1 MRSTLI
7 LALLILLGNNL
18 SIAQP
23 YTIFT
28 DTVGLG
34 PGPED
39 YSVDFGNLQLSDCTE
54 NTASISAGAFIN
66 ALTYATDGAAYAH
79 GIINFVLG
87 FDPGLFRVSGV
98 DFGIGY
104 GIAVRIPSPRDPFI
118 TAMGCGY
125 NNELYTAGWA
135 IQRYHADPRRFD
147 WEFDS
152 LSFRGFLPVEMRA
165 AGGMTHRDGEYYIT
179 TVSNTLVKVDVENAM
194 NSEVVATFPDN
205 EQVFDAMISF
215 PHRCDS
221 IVTYVFGRD
230 TTGTT
235 VYTLDFEDYSLEEY
249 CRLDKKIFAVA
260 TPEECIKP
268 PCEMYVDLDEDD
280 SAGLSIFDYQIDT
293 ICRSF
298 TGIGDLDT
306 KVFSALEIDSIVVE
320 LVEHPDGLEDQL
332 YEPMSTPEI
341 TVARRLSFWK
351 FALLN
356 NGTATFED
364 FENLLKE
371 FSYANIKT
379 DLTHGPRAISVQAFA
394 KVYRSEP
401 ALMRFYIGDG
411 GLDLNPALDLPS
423 CFGQSDGTIR
433 INPSGA
439 PAPYDISWENG
450 STADSLENLAAGP
463 YALTLTAG
471 DGCTL
476 QDTIRLPEPALLSLE
491 LVAQNDTIC
500 GSSGQIEAVVQ
511 GGTGPYAFFWE
522 DGSDQ
527 ASRSG
532 IAAGTYS
539 LSVEDAIGCGVMETI
554 TLLNRDTVYTSFEQ
568 NLCEGEEAI
577 IDNISYTTDTSF
589 CISYQTVAG
598 CDSIHCVNLVFQ
610 DSILQQE
617 QVILCPG
624 EVYPFNGFE
633 FSRDT
638 SLCWIELGS
647 NGCDSTFCLTID
659 VLDEPTPLEASICPG
674 DTYFFAGADRTQPG
688 TYRDTLV
695 GSQGCD
701 SIIALRLSHFPL
713 PNIQWEQDGSLCT
726 QAEVTLSGG
735 IHTSYLWSD
744 GSSGASLT
752 ISTPGRYTLKVE
764 NEQACSATDS
774 VDVVS
779 NDLNFGVLTTTPQ
792 CPGEDSGSLSIM
804 NVFGGVGPYLYAL
817 DGMPFQ
823 GNPQFTGLPAGTY
836 SLVVE
841 DAEGCRATS
850 AVELEDP
857 TPIGLV
863 GPDDLSIKLGD
874 TVPVNLVLQ
883 NENVQLTWSPPLGL
897 ACDTCISTVVF
908 PSHTTAY
915 RVAATDQEACQEEVL
930 FRVVVDRALGLFIP
944 NAISPNDD
952 GVNDYLQIFTDAS
965 IRQLSSLQIFDR
977 WGALIYEKGEVV
989 AGEQGWDGTYN
1000 GQLLPTGV
1008 YIFQVQIERAD
1019 GQKEKVSG
1027 EILLLK

>member
-1 MRSTLI
+1 MRSTLT
-7 LALLILLGNNL
+7 LALLILLSKNL

-23 YTIFT
+23 YTIMV
-28 DTVGLG
+28 DTVKLRLG
-34 PGPED
+34 ERDARHSNFMIDSCTPEI
-39 YSVDFGNLQLSDCTE
+39 VGV
-54 NTASISAGAFIN
+54 GAILLTP
-66 ALTYATDGAAYAH
+66 ALTYRTNGRA
-79 GIINFVLG
+79 F
-87 FDPGLFRVSGV
+87 
-98 DFGIGY
+98 GY
-104 GIAVRIPSPRDPFI
+104 GIESIDISFSPSLYRFEGARFGWGYGQSIRLPSPDDPFI

-135 IQRYHADPRRFD
+135 IQRFYASFEIVDHED
-147 WEFDS
+147 DS
-152 LSFRGFLPVEMRA
+152 LSFRGYLPPEMRA
-165 AGGMTHRDGEYYIT
+165 AGGMTQRNGDYFIT
-179 TVSNTLVKVDVENAM
+179 TVSNTLVQVDVNNAA
-194 NSEVVATFPDN
+194 NSQVVATFPDN
-205 EQVFDAMISF
+205 GEILDAMISF
-215 PHRCDS
+215 PYRCDS

-230 TTGTT
+230 STGTT
-235 VYTLDFEDYSLEEY
+235 IYTLDFEDYSLEEY
-249 CRLDKKIFAVA
+249 CRVDNKIFAVA

-280 SAGLSIFDYQIDT
+280 SAGLSVFDFKIDT

-332 YEPMSTPEI
+332 YEPTSTPEI
-341 TVARRLSFWK
+341 TVATRLFFWK
-351 FALLN
+351 FALIN

-411 GLDLNPALDLPS
+411 GLDLNPGLDLPS
-423 CFGQSDGTIR
+423 CFGQSDGAIR

-463 YALTLTAG
+463 YALTLTAA

-476 QDTIRLPEPALLSLE
+476 QDTVQLTEPALLSLE

-500 GSSGQIEAVVQ
+500 GSGGQIEAVVQ
-511 GGTGPYAFFWE
+511 GGMGPYVFLWE

-527 ASRSG
+527 ASRNG

-539 LSVEDAIGCGVMETI
+539 LSVEDANGCGVMETI

-568 NLCEGEEAI
+568 NLCEGEEAM
-577 IDNISYTTDTSF
+577 IDNISYSTDTSF
-589 CISYQTVAG
+589 CISYQTAAG

-610 DSILQQE
+610 DTVLQQE

-624 EVYPFNGFE
+624 EVYPFNGIE

-647 NGCDSTFCLTID
+647 NGCDSTFCLSID

-674 DTYFFAGADRTQPG
+674 DTYFFAGADRTLPG

-701 SIIALRLSHFPL
+701 SIIELRLSHFPL

-726 QAEVTLSGG
+726 QDEVTLSGG
-735 IHTSYLWSD
+735 MHTSYLWSD

-752 ISTPGRYTLKVE
+752 ISTPGRYTLTVE

-774 VDVVS
+774 IDVVS
-779 NDLNFGVLTTTPQ
+779 NDLSFEVLRTTPQ
-792 CPGEDSGSLSIM
+792 CAGEESGGLSIM

-850 AVELEDP
+850 TVELEEP

-863 GPDDLSIKLGD
+863 GPGDLSIKLGD
-874 TVPVNLVLQ
+874 TIPVNLILQ
-883 NENVQLTWSPPLGL
+883 NENVQLSWSPPLGL

-915 RVAATDQEACQEEVL
+915 RVAATDQEACQEEIL
-930 FRVVVDRALGLFIP
+930 FRVVVDRTLSLFIP

-965 IRQLSSLQIFDR
+965 IRQLSTLQIFDR
-977 WGALIYEKGEVV
+977 WGALIYEEEEVV

-1008 YIFQVQIERAD
+1008 YIFQVHIERAD

-1027 EILLLK
+1027 EILLLR